1 MALSKVCS
9 RCVMDT
15 SDAEIVF
22 DEAGVCN
29 HCHKFDSVQSL
40 QLFSGDDAQ
49 QRLQKIVDQ
58 IKKDGAGQEYDCII
72 GLSGGVDS
80 SYLAL
85 KVKDLGLRPLV
96 VHVDAGWNSELA
108 VSNIEKIIKHCG
120 YDLHTHVMNWEEVRD
135 LQLAYMKAA
144 VANQDVPQDHAF
156 FASMYHFAVKNK
168 IKYILSGGNLA
179 TEAVFPD
186 SWHGSAMDAINLRAI
201 HKQYGQRPLRDYK
214 TISFFEYYFWYP
226 FVKGMR
232 TFRPLNYM
240 SYDKAQAEQYLQE
253 VVGYRSYARK
263 HGESIFTKLFQNY
276 YLPTKFGYDK
286 RKLHYSSMVLSKQ
299 MTREQALE
307 KLAEPLYDPAE
318 LEIDIEYFCKKMRI
332 TREEFEALMQA
343 PIHDYS
349 DFANWDNQ
357 QTRAKKLQYLLQRAL
372 GRRINVYS

>member
-1 MALSKVCS
+1 MVKVCS

-22 DEAGVCN
+22 DDAGVCN
-29 HCHKFDSVQSL
+29 HCHKFDNVQSK
-40 QLFSGDDAQ
+40 QLFTDASGE

-58 IKKDGAGQEYDCII
+58 IKKEGAGKEYDCII

-85 KVKDLGLRPLV
+85 KVKDFGLRPLV

-108 VSNIEKIIKHCG
+108 VSNIEKIIKYCG
-120 YDLHTHVMNWEEVRD
+120 YDLHTHVMNWEEVRE
-135 LQLAYMKAA
+135 LQLSYMKAA
-144 VANQDVPQDHAF
+144 VANQDVPQDHAYF
-156 FASMYHFAVKNK
+156 SSMYRFAVQNN

-186 SWHGSAMDAINLRAI
+186 TWHGSAMDAINLKAI
-201 HKQYGQRPLRDYK
+201 HKKYGERPLQDYK
-214 TISFFEYYFWYP
+214 TISFLEYYFWYP

-232 TFRPLNYM
+232 TVRPLNYM
-240 SYDKAQAEQYLQE
+240 NYHKSKAELYLQE
-253 VVGYRSYARK
+253 TIGYRSYAHK

-276 YLPTKFGYDK
+276 YLPKKFGYDK
-286 RKLHYSSMVLSKQ
+286 RKLHYSSMILSGQ
-299 MTREQALE
+299 LTREEALE
-307 KLAEPLYDPAE
+307 RLAQPLYDLDE
-318 LEIDIEYFCKKMRI
+318 LQYDIEYFCKKMRI
-332 TREEFEALMQA
+332 STLEFEALMSA

-349 DFANWDNQ
+349 DFNNWDSRKNCM
-357 QTRAKKLQYLLQRAL
+357 KKLQNIVQRIL